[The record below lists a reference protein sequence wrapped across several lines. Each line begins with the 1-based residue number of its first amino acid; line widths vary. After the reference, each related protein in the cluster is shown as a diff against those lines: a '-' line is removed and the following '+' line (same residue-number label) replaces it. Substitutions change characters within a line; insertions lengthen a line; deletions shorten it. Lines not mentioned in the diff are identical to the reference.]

1 MEVKKMTYSN
11 ELYHHGI
18 KGMRWGIRRYQNKDG
33 SLTPAG
39 EKRRAK
45 LEGKLE
51 KLGGKKS
58 TGVDSDAVQTANKKR
73 ASEMSDDE
81 LDKAIVRARKEDE
94 YNRLR
99 PEPVAAPKK
108 QNVLINDVLKPAM
121 INAGR
126 NFMQNALNK
135 AAENLLKGKVDPDSI
150 EALTK
155 TFNKLDL
162 KNKIDKLQN
171 PDKHLS
177 EEDKNKRQQRE
188 FEAENREAQREGYQS
203 VQDRAAKQKAANE
216 AAEAAAKT
224 SRLEA
229 QRAAMDR
236 AANDVVLNTFINK
249 TTQQPTPR
257 QSADIPKNVLNDK
270 YVLDAGKSYLNKSIS
285 SSIGQ
290 TSAAKLSN
298 STVSSGE
305 AYIERYG
312 NVRWDGD
319 LSKWSDE

>member
-1 MEVKKMTYSN
+1 MENIN

-18 KGMRWGIRRYQNKDG
+18 KGQRWGIRRFQNKDG

-51 KLGGKKS
+51 KLGGKKK
-58 TGVDSDAVQTANKKR
+58 TAGDDTAAQTPKKKR

-99 PEPVAAPKK
+99 PEPVVQSKR
-108 QNVLINDVLKPAM
+108 NVLVEDMLKPALM
-121 INAGR
+121 TAGR
-126 NFMQNALNK
+126 NAMQNAISKMSDKLISK
-135 AAENLLKGKVDPDSI
+135 AFGDKVDPDSI

-203 VQDRAAKQKAANE
+203 VQDRAAKQKAAAEQASKDAKAADEAARSANE
-216 AAEAAAKT
+216 AKSREYYERENSTYSKSGGERTTINPNEVT
-224 SRLEA
+224 SLA
-229 QRAAMDR
+229 VYNQPISS
-236 AANDVVLNTFINK
+236 VPK
-249 TTQQPTPR
+249 TTT
-257 QSADIPKNVLNDK
+257 SN
-270 YVLDAGKSYLNKSIS
+270 GKSYVDNYYYEVVDIDGSVIW
-285 SSIGQ
+285 G
-290 TSAAKLSN
+290 
-298 STVSSGE
+298 
-305 AYIERYG
+305 G
-312 NVRWDGD
+312 NRGD
-319 LSKWSDE
+319 DD